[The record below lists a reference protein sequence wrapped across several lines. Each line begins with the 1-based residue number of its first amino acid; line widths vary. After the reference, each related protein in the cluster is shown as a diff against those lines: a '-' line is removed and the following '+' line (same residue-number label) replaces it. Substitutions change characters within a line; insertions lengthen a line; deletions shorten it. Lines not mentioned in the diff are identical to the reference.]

1 MAGADTSF
9 HIGHRERLRQK
20 FLDGRLADYE
30 LLELLLGYAIPRR
43 DVRPL
48 AHTLVAKFGGVG
60 AVLTAPIDKLTE
72 IPGMGQ
78 NTAVFIKSINQLM
91 IIGYRD
97 DMKSQS
103 IFHDRRTLANY
114 CKAQLSGK
122 TVEEVHALYL
132 DVDYRL
138 LSDEVHTRG
147 TRDESSVYPREIL
160 KRALV
165 LNARSV
171 VMVHNHPTAGHSF
184 SQDDIEITTQ
194 VQELLNAVGIELYD
208 HLVVSGTIV
217 YSARDLLLLK

>member
-1 MAGADTSF
+1 MAASDTSF
-9 HIGHRERLRQK
+9 HTGHRERLRQK

-48 AHTLVAKFGGVG
+48 ARMLISQFGGVG
-60 AVLTAPIDKLTE
+60 AVLAAPVDKLTQ
-72 IPGMGQ
+72 IPGMGR

-91 IIGYRD
+91 IIGYHD

-114 CKAQLSGK
+114 CKAQLMGK
-122 TVEEVHALYL
+122 TIEEVHTLYL

-165 LNARSV
+165 LNARNV
-171 VMVHNHPTAGHSF
+171 VMVHNHPTIGRSF
-184 SQDDIEITTQ
+184 SQDDIKITAQ
-194 VQELLNAVGIELYD
+194 VQELLNSVGIELYD
-208 HLVVSGTIV
+208 HLVVSGTVV
-217 YSARDLLLLK
+217 YSARDLQLLK

>member
-1 MAGADTSF
+1 MAASDTSF
-9 HIGHRERLRQK
+9 HTGHRERLRQK

-48 AHTLVAKFGGVG
+48 ARMLIAQFGGVG
-60 AVLTAPIDKLTE
+60 AVLAAPVDKLTQ

-91 IIGYRD
+91 IIGYHD

-114 CKAQLSGK
+114 CKAQLMGK
-122 TVEEVHALYL
+122 TIEEVHTLYL
-132 DVDYRL
+132 DADYRL

-165 LNARSV
+165 LNARNV
-171 VMVHNHPTAGHSF
+171 VMVHNHPTIGRSF
-184 SQDDIEITTQ
+184 SQDDIKITAQ
-194 VQELLNAVGIELYD
+194 VQELLNSVGIELYD

-217 YSARDLLLLK
+217 YSARDLQLLK

>member
-1 MAGADTSF
+1 MAASDTSF
-9 HIGHRERLRQK
+9 HTGHRERLRQK

-48 AHTLVAKFGGVG
+48 ARMLISQFGGVG
-60 AVLTAPIDKLTE
+60 AVLAAPVDKLTQ
-72 IPGMGQ
+72 IPGMGR

-91 IIGYRD
+91 IIGYHD

-103 IFHDRRTLANY
+103 IFHDRRTLVNY
-114 CKAQLSGK
+114 CKAQLMGK
-122 TVEEVHALYL
+122 TIEEVHTLYL

-165 LNARSV
+165 LNARNV
-171 VMVHNHPTAGHSF
+171 VMVHNHPTIGRSF
-184 SQDDIEITTQ
+184 SQDDIKITAQ
-194 VQELLNAVGIELYD
+194 VQELLNSVGIELYD

-217 YSARDLLLLK
+217 YSARDLQLLK

>member
-1 MAGADTSF
+1 MAASDTSF
-9 HIGHRERLRQK
+9 HTGHRERLRQK

-48 AHTLVAKFGGVG
+48 ARMLIAQFGGVG
-60 AVLTAPIDKLTE
+60 AVLAAPVDKLTR
-72 IPGMGQ
+72 IPGMGR

-91 IIGYRD
+91 IIGYHD

-114 CKAQLSGK
+114 CKAQLMGK
-122 TVEEVHALYL
+122 TIEEVHTLYL

-147 TRDESSVYPREIL
+147 TWDESSVYPREIL

-165 LNARSV
+165 LNARNV
-171 VMVHNHPTAGHSF
+171 VMVHNHPTIGRSF
-184 SQDDIEITTQ
+184 SQDDIKITAQ
-194 VQELLNAVGIELYD
+194 VQELLNSVGIELYD

-217 YSARDLLLLK
+217 YSARDLQLLK